1 MGTRTYGG
9 QTAERRREQRRIEL
23 LDAALE
29 IIGERGFPALTVA
42 GLCARA
48 GLNERYYYESF
59 KDREAVL
66 AAVAGRVTDEVVAA
80 MGAAASA
87 VAPPRTP
94 RAIAGAA
101 LRAAVELVTD
111 DPRKA
116 RVLFLEAPLSPELAG
131 RRRETV
137 RPFVRLMLEQTDAGR
152 ELGTERA
159 EFLGTFLVGGVAE
172 TVTAWLRADRPT
184 PRDTLIEQLTDLF
197 TLVADGARRD
207 SAAAALPRR
216 ERAGA

>member
-9 QTAERRREQRRIEL
+9 LTAERRREQRRAEL
-23 LDAALE
+23 LDAALD
-29 IIGERGFPALTVA
+29 IIGRRGFPALTVA

-59 KDREAVL
+59 RDREAVL
-66 AAVAGRVTDEVVAA
+66 AEVTGRITDDLVSA

-87 VAPPRTP
+87 VAPPRAP
-94 RAIAGAA
+94 RAIAEAA

-116 RVLFLEAPLSPELAG
+116 RVLFLEAPLSPELAW

-137 RPFVRLMLEQTDAGR
+137 EPFVRLMLEQTSAGR
-152 ELGTERA
+152 ELGAERA
-159 EFLGTFLVGGVAE
+159 DFLGTFLVGGVAE
-172 TVTAWLRADRPT
+172 TVTAWLRAERPT
-184 PRDTLIEQLTDLF
+184 PRDTLIARLTDLF
-197 TLVADGARRD
+197 TLVAEGARQEP
-207 SAAAALPRR
+207 AAGVCGEEHA
-216 ERAGA
+216 E